1 METRAAS
8 PTIVLAN
15 PRGFCAGVSRAI
27 DIVEELL
34 DLYGPPIYVRKELVH
49 NRVVVDDLNAR
60 GAVVVNEVDEV
71 PEGAIAVLNA
81 HGVSPEV
88 QRLAKERGL
97 RLVDATCPL
106 VTKVHLE
113 ALRFV
118 KDGLFLLLIG
128 HEGHDEVI
136 GTLGHAPG
144 GIALVQDVAEAET
157 VQPPDP
163 ERVAL
168 LTQTTLSVDET
179 EGIVAVLRRRFPNLR
194 EPARSDICYAT
205 TNRQA
210 AVKELARE
218 VDVVVVVGSHNSSN
232 SLRLRDAAADAG
244 KAAYLVDDPA
254 DVQAAWFAGAP
265 AVGVTAGASSPEALV
280 ERVIAAIERH
290 TGGPVARAEIGSP
303 EPEIVFAPP
312 KALLELRALRG
323 TA

>member
-1 METRAAS
+1 
-8 PTIVLAN
+8 
-15 PRGFCAGVSRAI
+15 
-27 DIVEELL
+27 
-34 DLYGPPIYVRKELVH
+34 
-49 NRVVVDDLNAR
+49 
-60 GAVVVNEVDEV
+60 
-71 PEGAIAVLNA
+71 
-81 HGVSPEV
+81 
-88 QRLAKERGL
+88 
-97 RLVDATCPL
+97 
-106 VTKVHLE
+106 
-113 ALRFV
+113 
-118 KDGLFLLLIG
+118 
-128 HEGHDEVI
+128 VI

-163 ERVAL
+163 DRVAL

-218 VDVVVVVGSHNSSN
+218 VDVVVVVGSRNSSN

-254 DVQAAWFAGAP
+254 DVEAAWFTGAP
-265 AVGVTAGASSPEALV
+265 RVGVTAGASSPEALV
-280 ERVIAAIERH
+280 ERVIAAIEHH